1 VRRSVVAPLVL
12 VALLLFVQGAF
23 AAVPDE
29 DHDKFA
35 SLHCVERVALPLV
48 ENVMEAKWS
57 PDSNTLAVV
66 WFGRLPSPRSVTGY
80 REQEITD
87 TLDLRT
93 GELRPLGVGD
103 QPEWSASG
111 ALVAYWG
118 PDADEL
124 RIVRSDR
131 IISSL
136 TPTIPRVRWTG
147 EALRFIEKNEIREW
161 REGSVHTLATLED
174 RYVPQYPR
182 DDVYFS
188 ADGDRFTMTRYSMD
202 GTLVRYLGSTLT
214 GDIEPLD
221 TGIARYI
228 EWSPK
233 GATLLVRFLERI
245 ELRDLAAGTSESV
258 SQAGVAGPV
267 HAWAPDGRTLLA
279 GRVSPTVPGG
289 NAFDA
294 FQVWDSKIGA
304 SAATLPNLMGERTF
318 SPDGRYFVG
327 VSRTGTQTTRLEVYR
342 CRGTADAAR
351 PDPEARFRQ
360 ERIDASAG
368 RFVRPTSGEIT
379 QFLQGSHTGV
389 DVAAPFGSLIAA
401 SDDGTVTATGWVAVG
416 GNRVCVLHGGGLE
429 SCYYHTSLPLVSI
442 GERVARGQPIAL
454 IGMTGLTTGPHTHW
468 EAKLAG
474 RIVDPLAR

>member
-1 VRRSVVAPLVL
+1 
-12 VALLLFVQGAF
+12 
-23 AAVPDE
+23 
-29 DHDKFA
+29 
-35 SLHCVERVALPLV
+35 
-48 ENVMEAKWS
+48 
-57 PDSNTLAVV
+57 
-66 WFGRLPSPRSVTGY
+66 
-80 REQEITD
+80 
-87 TLDLRT
+87 
-93 GELRPLGVGD
+93 
-103 QPEWSASG
+103 
-111 ALVAYWG
+111 
-118 PDADEL
+118 
-124 RIVRSDR
+124 
-131 IISSL
+131 
-136 TPTIPRVRWTG
+136 
-147 EALRFIEKNEIREW
+147 
-161 REGSVHTLATLED
+161 
-174 RYVPQYPR
+174 
-182 DDVYFS
+182 
-188 ADGDRFTMTRYSMD
+188 
-202 GTLVRYLGSTLT
+202 
-214 GDIEPLD
+214 
-221 TGIARYI
+221 
-228 EWSPK
+228 
-233 GATLLVRFLERI
+233 
-245 ELRDLAAGTSESV
+245 
-258 SQAGVAGPV
+258 
-267 HAWAPDGRTLLA
+267 
-279 GRVSPTVPGG
+279 
-289 NAFDA
+289 
-294 FQVWDSKIGA
+294 VWDSKIGA